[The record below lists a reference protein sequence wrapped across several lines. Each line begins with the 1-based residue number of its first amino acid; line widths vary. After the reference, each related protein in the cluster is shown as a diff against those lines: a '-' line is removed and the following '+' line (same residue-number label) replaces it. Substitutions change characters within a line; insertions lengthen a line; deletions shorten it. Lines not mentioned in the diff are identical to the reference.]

1 MRVAVVGA
9 GFAGLACAV
18 DLARAGADVTV
29 YEARERVGGRVWSHV
44 MPDGARI
51 ERGGEF
57 VESGYEHMLR
67 RAAEYA
73 LELAEHGFEFA
84 AREVRSGGQA
94 YPALLLDAERAL
106 AATVDALGADAAE
119 VSAADALLRTPL
131 APLARTALT
140 RRLEGTY
147 TVELECVAASWLA
160 SAELRAAGSA
170 THLGSSRLA
179 AGNDALAKALAAE
192 LGDRV
197 RLGRAVADLRNVE
210 GGVMLVHSGVRE
222 EYERVV
228 LAVPLTVALH
238 RLLPALRER
247 RSYERLRWGIAAKLH
262 VPLAEPAPPAAVQGL
277 EAAFWTWT
285 ARAADGGPATVAAS
299 FAGGFRATEI
309 FEIIGGESRWRAAL
323 ERLRP
328 ELALG
333 DGAVLT
339 RWWDD
344 AHCDGA
350 YSCHPPG
357 WSRSDDAEVAAPHGR
372 IHLAGEHTAAEF
384 CGTMEGALRSGS
396 RAAREVLAA
405 RETADGRH

>member
-1 MRVAVVGA
+1 VRVAVVGA
-9 GFAGLACAV
+9 GLAGLACAV

-29 YEARERVGGRVWSHV
+29 HEARERVGGRVWSAA
-44 MPDGARI
+44 MPDGTRI

-57 VESGYEHMLR
+57 IETGYDHMLR
-67 RAAEYA
+67 RAAEHA
-73 LELAEHGFEFA
+73 LALAEHGFEFA
-84 AREVRSGGQA
+84 AREVRSGGQV
-94 YPALLLDAERAL
+94 YPALLLEAERAL
-106 AATVDALGADAAE
+106 AATVKALGADASA
-119 VSAADALLRTPL
+119 VSAAAVLQGTPL

-147 TVELECVAASWLA
+147 TVELECVSASWLA
-160 SAELRAAGSA
+160 SAEVRAAESA

-197 RLGRAVADLRNVE
+197 RLGCAVADLRNVE
-210 GGVMLVHSGVRE
+210 GGVTLAHSGVRE

-247 RSYERLRWGIAAKLH
+247 RSYERLQWGVAAKLH
-262 VPLAEPAPPAAVQGL
+262 VPLAEPAAPAAVQGL

-299 FAGGFRATEI
+299 FAGGFRATET
-309 FEIIGGESRWRAAL
+309 FEIIGGEARWRAAI

-333 DGAVLT
+333 DGALLT
-339 RWWDD
+339 RWWND
-344 AHCDGA
+344 ADCDGA

-357 WSRSDDAEVAAPHGR
+357 WSRADDAEVAAPYGH

-405 RETADGRH
+405 GATAKRRH